1 MNTDDRKTWL
11 ASNNFGLGLLGR
23 KRSKRC
29 RRSYT
34 CFQEAQIS
42 PCLLWRGC
50 LPATARWGVGAG
62 GQQGACLFSCESA
75 RTAATA
81 SRRSTFRS
89 RGHAAQNLVALNLEM
104 LL

>member
-1 MNTDDRKTWL
+1 MLPGGPDQPVPVV
-11 ASNNFGLGLLGR
+11 AG
-23 KRSKRC
+23 
-29 RRSYT
+29 
-34 CFQEAQIS
+34 
-42 PCLLWRGC
+42 GC

-81 SRRSTFRS
+81 SRRSAFRS
-89 RGHAAQNLVALNLEM
+89 RGHAAHILVPLNLKM